1 MAKEPKDFSYFQGK
15 IVPSKEANVNVQ
27 TNALQYGTAVFGG
40 IRGYYNKDL
49 ENVFIFRISD
59 HYKRLTNSAKMLQ
72 LGFDKSVEELTEITL
87 NLVRE
92 CGYLEN
98 IYIRPFVYVSSYA
111 LSPKLHD
118 LETDFAIY
126 ILKLDDYID
135 TKRGLTTLISSWRR
149 IDDNIIPAIS
159 KASGGYLNSALAK
172 SEALQAGCD
181 EAIFLDSRGFVAE
194 GSAENIFMVRDGNI
208 ITPPISASILEG
220 ITRKSIIE
228 LARGLGF
235 TVIER
240 DILRT
245 ELYVS
250 DEVFFSGTGAQ
261 VAWVKEIDNRKIGN
275 GNIGPITKTL
285 QDIFFN
291 IVKNKEEKFKH
302 WLTPVY

>member
-1 MAKEPKDFSYFQGK
+1 MSKLPKDLSYFRGK
-15 IVPSKEANVNVQ
+15 IVPSNEANVNIQ

-40 IRGYYNKDL
+40 IRGYYNKDF
-49 ENVFIFRISD
+49 ENVFIFRIKD

-72 LGFDKSVEELTEITL
+72 LSFDKSIEDLTEITL
-87 NLVRE
+87 NLVKE

-98 IYIRPFVYVSSYA
+98 IYIRPFVYVSSYE

-126 ILKLDDYID
+126 VLKLNDYID
-135 TKRGLTTLISSWRR
+135 TKRGLLTKISSWRR

-172 SEALQAGCD
+172 SEALQSGCD

-194 GSAENIFMVRDGNI
+194 GSAENLFIVRDGNL
-208 ITPPISASILEG
+208 ITTPVSASILEG
-220 ITRKSIIE
+220 ITRRSIIE
-228 LARGLGF
+228 LAKGLGF
-235 TVIER
+235 NVIER
-240 DILRT
+240 DILRS

-261 VAWVKEIDNRKIGN
+261 VAWVKEIDHRTIGK
-275 GNIGPITKTL
+275 GQIGPVTKTL